1 MDDYLTLLI
10 FLALSIFALS
20 TVSLKD
26 RHHRELQAE
35 KQRLQTELEGMQS
48 RLRERERNID
58 QIQRSSATLLKW
70 KNRAAELEEEL
81 KAVKQTQEYASAIRL
96 RYLEDIVESSAS
108 KDRNKDQ
115 NAIFLETF
123 QPRGLYTFEDKL
135 RCMLE
140 GAKFEVIIVSP
151 WIKRQTLERIRGQLL
166 RFVRQGGRIKVFMRG
181 CESDFSSGL
190 SDNLIQ
196 DIKDLGGEI
205 FLVKQLHAKMYVVD
219 RKEAIIASANL
230 TKGGIEG
237 NYEVGIWLNDP
248 LVMKDIFIFLE
259 DLHRYRWL

>member
-26 RHHRELQAE
+26 QHHRELRAE
-35 KQRLQTELEGMQS
+35 KQRLQTELEEMQA
-48 RLRERERNID
+48 RLREREKDID
-58 QIQRSSATLLKW
+58 QIRRSSASLLKW
-70 KNRAAELEEEL
+70 RNRAAELEEEL
-81 KAVKQTQEYASAIRL
+81 KAAKQTQEYASATRL
-96 RYLEDIVESSAS
+96 RYLEGLVESSAS
-108 KDRNKDQ
+108 KDP
-115 NAIFLETF
+115 NALFLKTF

-151 WIKRQTLERIRGQLL
+151 WIKRQMWERISGPL
-166 RFVRQGGRIKVFMRG
+166 RRFARQGGKIRVFMRG
-181 CESDFSSGL
+181 CDSDFSAGL
-190 SDNLIQ
+190 SDNVVQ

-205 FLVKQLHAKMYVVD
+205 FLVKQLHAKLYVVD

-237 NYEVGIWLNDP
+237 NYEVGIWMNDP

-259 DLHRYRWL
+259 DLYRYRWL

>member
-1 MDDYLTLLI
+1 MDDYLIWLI

-26 RHHRELQAE
+26 RHYRGLQAE
-35 KQRLQTELEGMQS
+35 NQRLQTGMDEMQS
-48 RLRERERNID
+48 RLRERERDID
-58 QIQRSSATLLKW
+58 QMQRSSANLLKW

-81 KAVKQTQEYASAIRL
+81 RATKQTQEYASASRL
-96 RYLEDIVESSAS
+96 KYLEDLIESSAS
-108 KDRNKDQ
+108 KDRNKNQ
-115 NAIFLETF
+115 NALFLETF

-151 WIKRQTLERIRGQLL
+151 WIKRPMWERINGPLK
-166 RFVRQGGRIKVFMRG
+166 RFVRQGGSIKVFMRG
-181 CESDFSSGL
+181 NESDFSAGL
-190 SDNLIQ
+190 SDDLIQ
-196 DIKDLGGEI
+196 DIKDLGGDI
-205 FLVKQLHAKMYVVD
+205 FLVKQLHAKLYVVD

-237 NYEVGIWLNDP
+237 NYEVGVWMNDP
-248 LVMKDIFIFLE
+248 MVMKDICMFLE
-259 DLHRYRWL
+259 DLYSCRWL